1 MYIVILNNIKFYLQ
15 KYFTIL
21 GVSSDCDQEQVRQ
34 AFLNMVKRFH
44 PDSGSPEANTDR
56 FHLV

>member
-1 MYIVILNNIKFYLQ
+1 MSFCVYCDIKFFLQ

-21 GVSSDCDQEQVRQ
+21 GISSDCDQEQVRQ

>member
-1 MYIVILNNIKFYLQ
+1 MICVYCYIKLFLQ